1 MEIAGDIAEEIGRT
15 PLVRL
20 DAFAPNLVGKV
31 EAFNPFSVKDRI
43 AEAMIACGER
53 EGVIDENTTV
63 VESTSGNTGIG
74 LALVCAARGYD
85 LVLTMPESMSQ
96 ERRKLLS
103 GLGAE
108 LRLTPADG
116 GMDAAIDAARRRCER
131 EDDAVLLRQFENEA
145 NPRVHRET
153 TGRELWEDTEGRLDV
168 LVAGVGTGGTITGIS
183 ELFKEIERKEWFHTV
198 AVEPASSPVLS
209 GGEAGSHGIQGIG
222 AGFVPDVLRTALVDE
237 VETVTEADAQAR
249 ARELARRE
257 GIAVG
262 ISGGAALDAAV
273 RVATRAEH
281 ADDLVGVVLPDSAER
296 YLSTTLFEDES
307 IPVDQPEAELAN
319 PAPDAE

>member
-1 MEIAGDIAEEIGRT
+1 MEIAGDVTEEIGRT

-43 AEAMIACGER
+43 AEAMIERGER
-53 EGVIDENTTV
+53 EGAIDEGTTV

-85 LVLTMPESMSQ
+85 LVLTMPESMSE

-116 GMDAAIDAARRRCER
+116 GMDAAIEAAHRRCER
-131 EDDAVLLRQFENEA
+131 EDDAVMLQQFENEA

-153 TGRELWEDTEGRLDV
+153 TGKELWDDTDGELDV

-183 ELFKEIERKEWFHTV
+183 EYFKESQDKTEFHTV

-222 AGFVPDVLRTALVDE
+222 AGFVPDVLRTELIDE
-237 VETVTEADAQAR
+237 VETVTESDSLDRAR
-249 ARELARRE
+249 ALASRE

-262 ISGGAALDAAV
+262 ISGGAALEAAV
-273 RVATRAEH
+273 RVARRDEH
-281 ADDLVGVVLPDSAER
+281 EDDLVGVVLPDSAER

-307 IPVDQPEAELAN
+307 IPAELHDE
-319 PAPDAE
+319 PPSPTPDAE

>member
-1 MEIAGDIAEEIGRT
+1 MEIAGDVTEEIGRT

-31 EAFNPFSVKDRI
+31 EGFNPFSVKDRI
-43 AEAMIACGER
+43 AEAMIERGER
-53 EGVIDENTTV
+53 EGAIDEGTTI

-85 LVLTMPESMSQ
+85 LVLTMPESMSG

-116 GMDAAIDAARRRCER
+116 GMDAAIEAAHRRCER
-131 EDDAVLLRQFENEA
+131 EDDAVLLQQFENEA

-153 TGRELWEDTEGRLDV
+153 TGAELWDDTDGELDV

-183 ELFKEIERKEWFHTV
+183 EYFKESQDKSEFHTV

-222 AGFVPDVLRTALVDE
+222 AGFVPDVLRTELIDE
-237 VETVTEADAQAR
+237 VETVTESESLDRAR
-249 ARELARRE
+249 ALAGRE

-262 ISGGAALDAAV
+262 ISGGAALEAAV
-273 RVATRAEH
+273 RVARRDEH

-296 YLSTTLFEDES
+296 YLSTTLFEDVS
-307 IPVDQPEAELAN
+307 VAARRPEDE
-319 PAPDAE
+319 PPSPTPDAE